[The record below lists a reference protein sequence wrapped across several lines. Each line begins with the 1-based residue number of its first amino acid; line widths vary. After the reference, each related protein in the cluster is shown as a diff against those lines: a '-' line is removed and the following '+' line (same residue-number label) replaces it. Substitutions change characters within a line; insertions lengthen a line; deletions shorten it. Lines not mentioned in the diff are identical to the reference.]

1 MEPFVCCYFGMIIPH
16 YSSFSQ
22 ITFMRN
28 EMSAITPLM
37 PRQKVP
43 ALSVPL
49 VGGGTWS
56 LADQTPENFTMVV
69 FYRGLHCPICGKY
82 LKDLDDKLAD
92 FAKRGVN
99 VIVLSSDTQDRAE
112 TAREKW
118 ALENLDLG
126 YGLSLEQAREWGLYI
141 SSSNGVTSSG
151 FEEPALFS
159 EPGLFLVR
167 PDGTLYFGTVQTMP
181 FARPAFAEILG
192 ALDFVIAK
200 NYPARGEVIDHTN
213 I

>member
-1 MEPFVCCYFGMIIPH
+1 
-16 YSSFSQ
+16 
-22 ITFMRN
+22 
-28 EMSAITPLM
+28 MSTITPLM

-43 ALSVPL
+43 SLSVPL

-56 LADQTPENFTMVV
+56 LADQTPESFTMVV